1 MSGTPTIRAG
11 PLRGKKI
18 IGNLPMN
25 FDAGSSCPH
34 GADPLPTMEKLE
46 IVDTFVEPGSL
57 AVAAILPFNTILY
70 S

>member
-1 MSGTPTIRAG
+1 MS
-11 PLRGKKI
+11 
-18 IGNLPMN
+18 
-25 FDAGSSCPH
+25 FDAGPSCPH

-46 IVDTFVEPGSL
+46 IVDTFLEPGSL